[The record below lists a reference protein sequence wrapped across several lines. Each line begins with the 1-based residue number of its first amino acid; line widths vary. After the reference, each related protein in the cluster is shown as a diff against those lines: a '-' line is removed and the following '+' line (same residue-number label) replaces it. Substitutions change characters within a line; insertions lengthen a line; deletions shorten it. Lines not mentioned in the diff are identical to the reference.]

1 MPRKSRESSGT
12 GIYHVMLRGVNR
24 QNIFYDVGDYE
35 SFLLSLHRLA
45 HPEDELHRPLP
56 PHCIVYAYCLMPNHV
71 HLLLQEKEEALAS
84 VMKSLGVA
92 YAWHYNKKYQH
103 LGPVFQDRF
112 RSEPINDNA
121 YFFTLLRYIHQNPLK
136 SGLVEN
142 VSDYYWSSWHEFEG
156 ESIICSVKP
165 IINRMAFEEL
175 KALVFEPLPNA
186 LAVLDID
193 NERKTDEE
201 VCQFLVSEFGLR
213 HAQDATL
220 LSREKQRDIVRAARI
235 YGASIRQTE
244 RITGISFSII
254 CRC

>member
-1 MPRKSRESSGT
+1 MS
-12 GIYHVMLRGVNR
+12 
-24 QNIFYDVGDYE
+24 
-35 SFLLSLHRLA
+35 
-45 HPEDELHRPLP
+45 HPEDEFHQALP

-71 HLLLQEKEEALAS
+71 HLLLQEKEEGLAS

-112 RSEPINDNA
+112 RSEPVNDNA

-136 SGLVEN
+136 AGLVEN
-142 VSDYYWSSWHEFEG
+142 VSDYNWSSWHEFEG
-156 ESIICSVKP
+156 ESIICNVKP
-165 IINRMAFEEL
+165 IFNRMAFEEL
-175 KALVFEPLPNA
+175 SALVLEPLPNT

-193 NERKTDEE
+193 NERKRKTDEE
-201 VCQFLVSEFGLR
+201 VCKFIVSEFGLR
-213 HAQDATL
+213 NAQETTL
-220 LSREKQRDIVRAARI
+220 LSREKQREIISTARFF
-235 YGASIRQTE
+235 GASIRQIE